1 MAGGVRDTEA
11 TFDVAVN
18 GIGKLQE
25 LNSAFDK
32 TLSAAKKV
40 DDILSRGLNMNG
52 GSGSASRFSES
63 ISKGASSAEKLNT
76 SLGRAVSLQR
86 DFVTASGRSESAV
99 TKVASA
105 YDKAVISSEKVAQ
118 AQARSAEMSARAQTA
133 EARHAEMVA
142 KVATARS
149 RATEASVKAAS
160 AQDRETS
167 ALARSV
173 AQADKLA
180 SARQK
185 DLALAEKYA
194 AQTNAINNAAARSS
208 MVASGGRKES
218 RVGGAV
224 KEGLAMFGPSMLIA
238 GGVMQGAE
246 YVKELFKQGAEYN
259 SEQSGMLATW
269 KTLVDGARGEGVSR
283 QEAGTARSLTSGIT
297 TMARDNGRSLDL
309 VNENY
314 QQMYHATESAE
325 RTKHLVQSELRIG
338 DAMGLTDD
346 AAKRFAM
353 YGVGHALDRGKV
365 TGGNLNQMVQ
375 YAPAITSALARSVVA
390 ARKKV
395 SLDKVSDKDVEKEK
409 KDLRDDV
416 SAGNVSAKM
425 LENALN
431 YLGDTKFKKAAENAM
446 SSIPGM
452 VRSVKNGLPRLVGD
466 FQNGFL
472 TPLGKATSGFFGKMT
487 KWINSDASDKWA
499 KKLGTDLSGVT
510 VKVTKFGFKMADD
523 IGKMWKASAP
533 FRNGFAD
540 GFVGEMKNI
549 KGAVV
554 DGAKWIGGAYNKLKS
569 ILPKGSDKDLEN
581 FGKNVGK
588 VAAFMAAL
596 KGASKL
602 PVIGKV
608 FDRMLGRI
616 GGLLGKIPVVGGI
629 LQKLIGGGTKNT
641 AAAQM
646 LTASDRMLA
655 AANKM
660 NGGGGGAGGAG
671 GYNNGRVVS
680 GTGKFTLAEKLANSG
695 FGAGIDKM
703 FLKGA
708 GLAGKGG
715 LRGLLGTGLMKGATL
730 FGKGG
735 LGAANILSKIGGSGI
750 GRFLGGAGKLGGS
763 ILRRGGGG
771 INALFAGFD
780 VYNAMK
786 NTKAGTNARHAGVGG
801 AIGGGVGG
809 VLGGA
814 LGSFLG
820 PVGTVAGGMAGSWLG
835 NKAGKFIGGGWNG
848 FTKDLSKGTK
858 AYQSWSDDL
867 SKKIKAT
874 KLPFSSLTA
883 GVMNTV
889 AHPIKSTQKFAKGLM
904 ETFDKVKKFKIG
916 NLFKGFK
923 MPKFKNPF
931 KNSDFL
937 KTLKI
942 RNPFKGWKMP
952 KFKLPKIN
960 LKNPFKGWKMPKFR
974 IPKFKNPFKGWKM
987 PKIKFPKL
995 PKWLSRFGSWFNGSK
1010 KAGKATENAGKSTK
1024 KASDHIKKAGDNAKK
1039 SGNSISSAFGK
1050 AFNKVKSGAS
1060 KFGSSFKKAFNG
1072 VSKAGKSEFNK
1083 LSSSVKSGLN
1093 KAKSSARSGSK
1104 GVTNAIKSGLKGV
1117 RNVGKGIFNKLTS
1130 SIKSGM
1136 NKSKSTARSGAR
1148 AIGTAIK
1155 SGLKTVGNAGK
1166 SEFNRLSSSVRSG
1179 MNKAKSGARSGARA
1193 IVTNIRSGLKTLNSV
1208 AKSSMN
1214 GFNSSIRSSMSKATS
1229 AAKSGTSKLVSSVKS
1244 GLSKVGTYATSSMS
1258 KLTTSITSGM
1268 SKATS
1273 AAKSGANKMA
1283 TSLSNGF
1290 KKAVMAANSATS
1302 KIAASM
1308 NKIGSSASSA
1318 TSKVR
1323 ALANAINSLKSKTV
1337 TITANVKGKGADKL
1351 ENGTSGAL
1359 GAFNGIPHYAGGTG
1373 TGHAGGMALVN
1384 DAKGSNYREAFML
1397 PNGMVGL
1404 FPKKRNF
1411 MTYLPKGTH
1420 VLNANDTRKKF
1431 GAGVTRYANG
1441 TSNALKSVNDMQ
1453 NRSLSSHS
1461 GSKQTKSSKVIVN
1474 ITLNVQNA
1482 GSGATDDIMKNLG
1495 PAVKAQIEEILR
1507 SFNQKESEVIA

>member
-1 MAGGVRDTEA
+1 MLFILDKEKYMAGGIRDTEA

-25 LNSAFDK
+25 LNNAFDK

-40 DDILSRGLNMNG
+40 DDILSRGTNMNG
-52 GSGSASRFSES
+52 GIGSASRFSES

-118 AQARSAEMSARAQTA
+118 AQSRSVEMSARAQTA

-142 KVATARS
+142 KVATAQS

-180 SARQK
+180 SARKK
-185 DLALAEKYA
+185 DLALAEKYN
-194 AQTNAINNAAARSS
+194 AQTNAINNAASRSS
-208 MVASGGRKES
+208 MVASGGKKES

-238 GGVMQGAE
+238 GGIMSAADGIRNIFGGGYEMLKERQSGQAMWATSVSDAHKGVKGSNLTKRSVAANNAIMATALKAGNDYSEANAIAKQIYSSDGGKYSGNVKNTNSLLTGMFNIQDANALSTGEMHQFRTAVGNIGDLGKMSGMSAKSLNLLDGKMTRAIRSE
-246 YVKELFKQGAEYN
+246 YKKETGHELEKNKQGTNYDYSKVSAALAFKALDKYGNGTGVGQASKRFN
-259 SEQSGMLATW
+259 STLPGMLRAGKSASSFLISEVMDQFGKGIGKGGGFSDLIKKLSGKFTDFDSI
-269 KTLVDGARGEGVSR
+269 KGA
-283 QEAGTARSLTSGIT
+283 A
-297 TMARDNGRSLDL
+297 N
-309 VNENY
+309 
-314 QQMYHATESAE
+314 
-325 RTKHLVQSELRIG
+325 K
-338 DAMGLTDD
+338 
-346 AAKRFAM
+346 
-353 YGVGHALDRGKV
+353 
-365 TGGNLNQMVQ
+365 
-375 YAPAITSALARSVVA
+375 
-390 ARKKV
+390 
-395 SLDKVSDKDVEKEK
+395 
-409 KDLRDDV
+409 
-416 SAGNVSAKM
+416 AGNVLTNSANKIGSGI
-425 LENALN
+425 LAISNA
-431 YLGDTKFKKAAENAM
+431 TKTTWKK
-446 SSIPGM
+446 I
-452 VRSVKNGLPRLVGD
+452 K
-466 FQNGFL
+466 
-472 TPLGKATSGFFGKMT
+472 
-487 KWINSDASDKWA
+487 
-499 KKLGTDLSGVT
+499 
-510 VKVTKFGFKMADD
+510 
-523 IGKMWKASAP
+523 P
-533 FRNGFAD
+533 FRTGFAD
-540 GFVGEMKNI
+540 GFVDEMKNI

-554 DGAKWIGGAYNKLKS
+554 DGATWIGGAYNKLKS
-569 ILPKGSDKDLEN
+569 ILPKSSDKGLEN

-588 VAAFMAAL
+588 VTAFMLAL

-608 FDRMLGRI
+608 FDGMLGKI

-660 NGGGGGAGGAG
+660 NGGSGGSGGAG
-671 GYNNGRVVS
+671 GYTNGRVVS

-708 GLAGKGG
+708 GLASKGG
-715 LRGLLGTGLMKGATL
+715 LKGLLGKGLMKGATL

-735 LGAANILSKIGGSGI
+735 IGTANLLSKIGGSGI
-750 GRFLGGAGKLGGS
+750 GRLIGGAGKLGGS

-835 NKAGKFIGGGWNG
+835 NKAGKFVGGGWNG

-874 KLPFSSLTA
+874 KLPYSSLTS
-883 GVMNTV
+883 GIMDTV
-889 AHPIKSTQKFAKGLM
+889 AHPIKSTQKFVKGLIG
-904 ETFDKVKKFKIG
+904 TFDKVKKFKIG

-923 MPKFKNPF
+923 MPKLTNPF
-931 KNSDFL
+931 KNKEFS

-952 KFKLPKIN
+952 KFK
-960 LKNPFKGWKMPKFR
+960 MPKFR
-974 IPKFKNPFKGWKM
+974 LPKVKNPFKGWKM
-987 PKIKFPKL
+987 PKIKFPKM
-995 PKWLSRFGSWFNGSK
+995 PKWLSKFGNWFNGAK
-1010 KAGKATENAGKSTK
+1010 KAGRATENAGKSTK

-1039 SGNSISSAFGK
+1039 SGSSISSAFGR

-1060 KFGSSFKKAFNG
+1060 KFGSSFKRAFNG
-1072 VSKAGKSEFNK
+1072 ISKSGKSEFNK
-1083 LSSSVKSGLN
+1083 LSSSVRSGLN
-1093 KAKSSARSGSK
+1093 RAKSSARSGSK
-1104 GVTNAIKSGLKGV
+1104 GITNAIKSGLRGV
-1117 RNVGKGIFNKLTS
+1117 QNAGKNVFNRLPS
-1130 SIKSGM
+1130 QLRSGL
-1136 NKSKSTARSGAR
+1136 NKAKSTARSGAKG
-1148 AIGTAIK
+1148 IVTSVK
-1155 SGLKTVGNAGK
+1155 SGL
-1166 SEFNRLSSSVRSG
+1166 RG
-1179 MNKAKSGARSGARA
+1179 MNSA
-1193 IVTNIRSGLKTLNSV
+1193 

-1214 GFNSSIRSSMSKATS
+1214 GFGAAIRSSMSKATS
-1229 AAKSGTSKLVSSVKS
+1229 AARSGSSKLVSSVKS
-1244 GLSKVGTYATSSMS
+1244 GLSKVGAAATSSMS

-1268 SKATS
+1268 NRATS
-1273 AAKSGANKMA
+1273 AAKSGANKIA
-1283 TSLSNGF
+1283 TSLSSGF
-1290 KKAVMAANSATS
+1290 KRAVAAANSSTS
-1302 KIAASM
+1302 RIAASM

-1318 TSKVR
+1318 TSKVH
-1323 ALANAINSLKSKTV
+1323 ALASAINSLKSKTI
-1337 TITANVKGKGADKL
+1337 TITANVKGKGAKKL
-1351 ENGTSGAL
+1351 EKGTSGAL
-1359 GAFNGIPHYAGGTG
+1359 GAFNAIPHYAGGTG
-1373 TGHAGGMALVN
+1373 AGHAGGMALVN

-1431 GAGVTRYANG
+1431 GAGVARYANG
-1441 TSNALKSVNDMQ
+1441 TSNALKAVNDMQ
-1453 NRSLSSHS
+1453 NRSLTSHS
-1461 GSKQTKSSKVIVN
+1461 GSKQTKSANVTVN

-1482 GSGATDDIMKNLG
+1482 GNGATDDIMKNLG
-1495 PAVKAQIEEILR
+1495 PAVKAQIEEVLR

>member
-1 MAGGVRDTEA
+1 MPFILDKEKNMAGGIRDTEA

-25 LNSAFDK
+25 LNNAFDK

-118 AQARSAEMSARAQTA
+118 AQSRSAELSARAQTA

-142 KVATARS
+142 KVATAQS

-180 SARQK
+180 SARKK
-185 DLALAEKYA
+185 DLALAEKYN
-194 AQTNAINNAAARSS
+194 AQTNAINNAASRSS
-208 MVASGGRKES
+208 MVAAGGKKEG

-224 KEGLAMFGPSMLIA
+224 KDGLAMFGPSMLIA
-238 GGVMQGAE
+238 GGIMSAADGIRNVFGGGYEML
-246 YVKELFKQGAEYN
+246 KER
-259 SEQSGMLATW
+259 QSGQAMWATSVSDAH
-269 KTLVDGARGEGVSR
+269 KGVKGSNLTKRSVAANNAIMATALKAGNDYSEANAIAKQIYSSDGGKYSGNVKNTNSLLTGMFNIQDANALSTGEMHQFR
-283 QEAGTARSLTSGIT
+283 TAVG
-297 TMARDNGRSLDL
+297 N
-309 VNENY
+309 
-314 QQMYHATESAE
+314 
-325 RTKHLVQSELRIG
+325 IG
-338 DAMGLTDD
+338 DL
-346 AAKRFAM
+346 
-353 YGVGHALDRGKV
+353 GKMS
-365 TGGNLNQMVQ
+365 GM
-375 YAPAITSALARSVVA
+375 
-390 ARKKV
+390 
-395 SLDKVSDKDVEKEK
+395 
-409 KDLRDDV
+409 
-416 SAGNVSAKM
+416 SAKS
-425 LENALN
+425 LN
-431 YLGDTKFKKAAENAM
+431 LLD
-446 SSIPGM
+446 
-452 VRSVKNGLPRLVGD
+452 
-466 FQNGFL
+466 
-472 TPLGKATSGFFGKMT
+472 GKMT
-487 KWINSDASDKWA
+487 RAIRSEYKKETGHELEKNKQGTNYDYSKVSAALAFKALDKYGNGTGVGQASKRFNSTLPGMLRAGKSASSFLISEVMDQFGKGIGKGGGFSDLI
-499 KKLGTDLSGVT
+499 KKLSGKFTDFDSIKGAANKAGSVLTNSANKIGSGILAISNA
-510 VKVTKFGFKMADD
+510 TKATWQK
-523 IGKMWKASAP
+523 IKP
-533 FRNGFAD
+533 FRTGFAD
-540 GFVGEMKNI
+540 GFVDEMKNI

-554 DGAKWIGGAYNKLKS
+554 DGATWIGGAYNKLKS
-569 ILPKGSDKDLEN
+569 ILPKGSDKGLEN

-588 VAAFMAAL
+588 VTAFMIAL

-608 FDRMLGRI
+608 FDGMLGKI

-660 NGGGGGAGGAG
+660 NGGNGGSGGAG
-671 GYNNGRVVS
+671 GYTNGRVVS
-680 GTGKFTLAEKLANSG
+680 GTGKFTLAEKLANSK
-695 FGAGIDKM
+695 FGSGIDKM

-708 GLAGKGG
+708 GLASKGG
-715 LRGLLGTGLMKGATL
+715 LKGLLGTGLMKGATL

-735 LGAANILSKIGGSGI
+735 IGTANLLSKIGGSGI
-750 GRFLGGAGKLGGS
+750 GRLIGGAGKLGGS

-786 NTKAGTNARHAGVGG
+786 NNKAGTKARHAGVGG

-874 KLPFSSLTA
+874 KLPFSSLTS
-883 GVMNTV
+883 GIMNTV
-889 AHPIKSTQKFAKGLM
+889 AHPIKSTQKFAKGLVGI
-904 ETFDKVKKFKIG
+904 FDKVKKFKLG

-923 MPKFKNPF
+923 MPKLTNPF
-931 KNSDFL
+931 KNKEFS

-952 KFKLPKIN
+952 KFK
-960 LKNPFKGWKMPKFR
+960 MPKFKL
-974 IPKFKNPFKGWKM
+974 PKVKNPFKGWKM
-987 PKIKFPKL
+987 PKIKFPRM
-995 PKWLSRFGSWFNGSK
+995 PKWLSKFGNWFNGAK
-1010 KAGKATENAGKSTK
+1010 KAGRATENAGKSTK

-1039 SGNSISSAFGK
+1039 SGSSISSAFGR
-1050 AFNKVKSGAS
+1050 AFNKIKSGAS
-1060 KFGSSFKKAFNG
+1060 KFGSSFKRAFNG
-1072 VSKAGKSEFNK
+1072 ISKSGKSEFNK
-1083 LSSSVKSGLN
+1083 LSSSVRSGLN
-1093 KAKSSARSGSK
+1093 RAKSSARSGSK
-1104 GVTNAIKSGLKGV
+1104 GITNAIKSGLKGV
-1117 RNVGKGIFNKLTS
+1117 QNAGRNVFNRLPSQLRSGLNKAKG
-1130 SIKSGM
+1130 
-1136 NKSKSTARSGAR
+1136 TARSGAKG
-1148 AIGTAIK
+1148 IVTSVKG
-1155 SGLKTVGNAGK
+1155 GL
-1166 SEFNRLSSSVRSG
+1166 RG
-1179 MNKAKSGARSGARA
+1179 MNSAAR
-1193 IVTNIRSGLKTLNSV
+1193 
-1208 AKSSMN
+1208 SSMN
-1214 GFNSSIRSSMSKATS
+1214 GFGSAIRSAMSKATS
-1229 AAKSGTSKLVSSVKS
+1229 AARSGSSKLVSSVKS
-1244 GLSKVGTYATSSMS
+1244 GLSKVGAAATSSMS

-1268 SKATS
+1268 SRATS
-1273 AAKSGANKMA
+1273 AAKSGADKIA
-1283 TSLSNGF
+1283 TSLSSGF
-1290 KKAVMAANSATS
+1290 KRAVAAANSSTS
-1302 KIAASM
+1302 RIAASM

-1318 TSKVR
+1318 TSKVN
-1323 ALANAINSLKSKTV
+1323 ALASAINSLKSKTI
-1337 TITANVKGKGADKL
+1337 TITANVKGKGAKKL
-1351 ENGTSGAL
+1351 EKGTSGAL
-1359 GAFNGIPHYAGGTG
+1359 GAFNAIPHYAGGTG
-1373 TGHAGGMALVN
+1373 AGHAGGMALVN

-1397 PNGMVGL
+1397 PNGMAGL

-1431 GAGVTRYANG
+1431 GAGVARYANG
-1441 TSNALKSVNDMQ
+1441 TSNALKAVNDMQ

-1461 GSKQTKSSKVIVN
+1461 GSKQTKSTNVTVN

-1482 GSGATDDIMKNLG
+1482 GNGATDDIMKNLG
-1495 PAVKAQIEEILR
+1495 PAVKAQIEEVLR

>member
-25 LNSAFDK
+25 LNNAFDK

-40 DDILSRGLNMNG
+40 DEMLSRGLNMNG

-86 DFVTASGRSESAV
+86 DFVTASGRSESSV

-105 YDKAVISSEKVAQ
+105 YDKAVISAEKVSQ
-118 AQARSAEMSARAQTA
+118 AQSRSAELSARAQTA

-142 KVATARS
+142 KVATAQS

-185 DLALAEKYA
+185 DLALAEKYN

-208 MVASGGRKES
+208 MVASGAKRES

-269 KTLVDGARGEGVSR
+269 KTLVQGARDEGVSKR
-283 QEAGTARSLTSGIT
+283 ESGTARGLTSGIT
-297 TMARDNGRSLDL
+297 SMARDNGRSLDL

-314 QQMYHATESAE
+314 QQMYHATESYD

-338 DAMGLTDD
+338 DAMGMTDD

-365 TGGNLNQMVQ
+365 TGGALNQMVQ

-390 ARKKV
+390 SQKKIG
-395 SLDKVSDKDVEKEK
+395 LDKVSEKDVEAEK
-409 KDLRDDV
+409 KNLRDDIK
-416 SAGNVSAKM
+416 GGDVSAKM

-431 YLGDTKFKKAAENAM
+431 YLGDTKFKEAAKNAM

-487 KWINSDASDKWA
+487 NWINSDASDKWA

-510 VKVTKFGFKMADD
+510 VKATKFGFEMANGV
-523 IGKMWKASAP
+523 GKMWKASAP
-533 FRNGFAD
+533 FRSGFAD

-569 ILPKGSDKDLEN
+569 IIPKGSDKDLEN
-581 FGKNVGK
+581 FGRNVGK

-608 FDRMLGRI
+608 FDGMLGKI

-660 NGGGGGAGGAG
+660 NGGSGGSGGAG
-671 GYNNGRVVS
+671 GYTNGRVVS
-680 GTGKFTLAEKLANSG
+680 GKGKFTLAEKLANSG

-715 LRGLLGTGLMKGATL
+715 LKGLLGTGLMKGATL

-820 PVGTVAGGMAGSWLG
+820 PVGTVAGDMAGSWLG

-889 AHPIKSTQKFAKGLM
+889 AHPIKSTKKFAKDLIGM
-904 ETFDKVKKFKIG
+904 FDKVKKFKIG

-923 MPKFKNPF
+923 MPKLTNPF
-931 KNSDFL
+931 KNKDFL

-942 RNPFKGWKMP
+942 RNPFNGWKLPKFKLPKFSLKNPFKGWKMP
-952 KFKLPKIN
+952 KFKLT
-960 LKNPFKGWKMPKFR
+960 
-974 IPKFKNPFKGWKM
+974 KFKNPFKGWKM

-995 PKWLSRFGSWFNGSK
+995 PKWLSKFGSWFSGAK

-1039 SGNSISSAFGK
+1039 SGNSISSSFGK

-1060 KFGSSFKKAFNG
+1060 KFGSTFKKAFNG

-1117 RNVGKGIFNKLTS
+1117 QNVGKNVFNRLPS
-1130 SIKSGM
+1130 ELRSGL
-1136 NKSKSTARSGAR
+1136 NKAKSTARSGAKG
-1148 AIGTAIK
+1148 IVT
-1155 SGLKTVGNAGK
+1155 
-1166 SEFNRLSSSVRSG
+1166 SVRSVLKS
-1179 MNKAKSGARSGARA
+1179 MNSA
-1193 IVTNIRSGLKTLNSV
+1193 

-1214 GFNSSIRSSMSKATS
+1214 GFSSSIRSAMSKATS
-1229 AAKSGTSKLVSSVKS
+1229 AARSGSSKLVSSIKS
-1244 GLSKVGTYATSSMS
+1244 GLSKVGTAATSSMS

-1273 AAKSGANKMA
+1273 AAKSGADKMA

-1290 KKAVMAANSATS
+1290 KKAVTAANSATS

-1318 TSKVR
+1318 TSKVQ

-1351 ENGTSGAL
+1351 EKGTSGAL
-1359 GAFNGIPHYAGGTG
+1359 GAFNSIPHYAGGTG

-1431 GAGVTRYANG
+1431 GAGVARYANG
-1441 TSNALKSVNDMQ
+1441 TSNALKAVNDMQ

-1461 GSKQTKSSKVIVN
+1461 GGKQTKSANVTVN

-1482 GSGATDDIMKNLG
+1482 GAGATDDIMKNLG

>member
-1 MAGGVRDTEA
+1 MLFILDKEKYMAGGVRDTEA

-25 LNSAFDK
+25 LNNAFDK
-32 TLSAAKKV
+32 TLSAARKV

-118 AQARSAEMSARAQTA
+118 AQSRSAEMSARAQTA

-142 KVATARS
+142 KVATAQS

-185 DLALAEKYA
+185 DLALAEKYN

-208 MVASGGRKES
+208 MVASSGKKES

-224 KEGLAMFGPSMLIA
+224 KDGLAMFGPSMLLAGGIMGLA
-238 GGVMQGAE
+238 GGVRNVFGGGYEML
-246 YVKELFKQGAEYN
+246 KER
-259 SEQSGMLATW
+259 QSGQAMWATS
-269 KTLVDGARGEGVSR
+269 VSD
-283 QEAGTARSLTSGIT
+283 AHHSVTGSNLTS
-297 TMARDNGRSLDL
+297 
-309 VNENY
+309 
-314 QQMYHATESAE
+314 
-325 RTKHLVQSELRIG
+325 QS
-338 DAMGLTDD
+338 
-346 AAKRFAM
+346 
-353 YGVGHALDRGKV
+353 
-365 TGGNLNQMVQ
+365 
-375 YAPAITSALARSVVA
+375 VA
-390 ARKKV
+390 ANNAIMATALKAGNDYSEANAIAKQIY
-395 SLDKVSDKDVEKEK
+395 SSDGGKY
-409 KDLRDDV
+409 
-416 SAGNVSAKM
+416 AGNVKNTQSLLSGMFNIQDA
-425 LENALN
+425 NALTTGEMHQFRTAIGN
-431 YLGDTKFKKAAENAM
+431 IGD
-446 SSIPGM
+446 
-452 VRSVKNGLPRLVGD
+452 L
-466 FQNGFL
+466 
-472 TPLGKATSGFFGKMT
+472 GKMT
-487 KWINSDASDKWA
+487 GMSAKSLNLLDGKMTRAIRAEYKKETGHNLGKNKAGGYDYSQVNAEMAFKAIDAYGNGTGVGQASKRFNATLPGMLRAGKSASSFLISEIMDQFGKGIGKGGGFSDLI
-499 KKLGTDLSGVT
+499 KKLSAKFTDFDSIKSAANKAGSILTNSANKIGSGILAISNA
-510 VKVTKFGFKMADD
+510 TKSVWNKT
-523 IGKMWKASAP
+523 KP
-533 FRNGFAD
+533 FRKGFAD
-540 GFVGEMKNI
+540 GFVDEMKNI
-549 KGAVV
+549 KDAVV

-569 ILPKGSDKDLEN
+569 ILPKGKDKDLEN
-581 FGKNVGK
+581 FGRNVGK
-588 VAAFMAAL
+588 VTAFMVAL

-608 FDRMLGRI
+608 FDGMLGKI

-671 GYNNGRVVS
+671 GYTNGRVVS

-708 GLAGKGG
+708 GLASKGG
-715 LRGLLGTGLMKGATL
+715 LKGLLGTGLMKGATL

-735 LGAANILSKIGGSGI
+735 IGSANLLSKIGGSGI

-786 NTKAGTNARHAGVGG
+786 NNKAGTNARHAGVGG

-874 KLPFSSLTA
+874 KLPFSSLTS

-889 AHPIKSTQKFAKGLM
+889 AHPIKSAQKFAKGLV
-904 ETFDKVKKFKIG
+904 ETFDKVKKFKLG

-931 KNSDFL
+931 KNNDFL

-942 RNPFKGWKMP
+942 RNPFKGWKLP
-952 KFKLPKIN
+952 KFKLPKISV
-960 LKNPFKGWKMPKFR
+960 KNPFKGWKMPKFKL
-974 IPKFKNPFKGWKM
+974 PKFKNPFKGWKM
-987 PKIKFPKL
+987 PKIRFPKM
-995 PKWLSRFGSWFNGSK
+995 PKWLSRFGNWFNGAK

-1039 SGNSISSAFGK
+1039 SGSSISSAFGR

-1060 KFGSSFKKAFNG
+1060 KFGSSFKRAFNG
-1072 VSKAGKSEFNK
+1072 ISKAGKSEFNR
-1083 LSSSVKSGLN
+1083 LSSSVRSGLN

-1104 GVTNAIKSGLKGV
+1104 GITNAIKSGLRGV
-1117 RNVGKGIFNKLTS
+1117 QNAGKSVFNRLPS
-1130 SIKSGM
+1130 QLRSGL
-1136 NKSKSTARSGAR
+1136 NKAKSTARSGAKG
-1148 AIGTAIK
+1148 IVTSVK
-1155 SGLKTVGNAGK
+1155 SGLRN
-1166 SEFNRLSSSVRSG
+1166 
-1179 MNKAKSGARSGARA
+1179 MNSA
-1193 IVTNIRSGLKTLNSV
+1193 

-1214 GFNSSIRSSMSKATS
+1214 GFSSSIRSSMSKATS
-1229 AAKSGTSKLVSSVKS
+1229 AARSGSSKLVSSVKS
-1244 GLSKVGTYATSSMS
+1244 GLSKVGTAATSSMS

-1273 AAKSGANKMA
+1273 AAKSGADKIA
-1283 TSLSNGF
+1283 TSLSSGF
-1290 KKAVMAANSATS
+1290 KKAVAAANSSTS

-1318 TSKVR
+1318 TSKVQ
-1323 ALANAINSLKSKTV
+1323 ALANAINGLKSKTV

-1351 ENGTSGAL
+1351 EKGTSGAL
-1359 GAFNGIPHYAGGTG
+1359 MAFNAIPHYAGGTG
-1373 TGHAGGMALVN
+1373 AGHAGGMALVN

-1431 GAGVTRYANG
+1431 GSGVARYANG
-1441 TSNALKSVNDMQ
+1441 TSNALKAVNDMQ
-1453 NRSLSSHS
+1453 NRSLSTHS
-1461 GSKQTKSSKVIVN
+1461 GSKQTKSANVTVN
-1474 ITLNVQNA
+1474 ITLNIQNA
-1482 GSGATDDIMKNLG
+1482 GNGATDDIMKNLG

>member
-25 LNSAFDK
+25 LNNAFDK

-40 DDILSRGLNMNG
+40 DGILSRGLNMNG

-99 TKVASA
+99 NKVASA

-118 AQARSAEMSARAQTA
+118 AQSRSAELSARAQTA

-185 DLALAEKYA
+185 DLALAEKYN

-208 MVASGGRKES
+208 MLASSGKKES

-224 KEGLAMFGPSMLIA
+224 KDGLAMFGPSMLIA

-246 YVKELFKQGAEYN
+246 YVKELFKKGAEYN

-283 QEAGTARSLTSGIT
+283 REAGTARSLTSGIT
-297 TMARDNGRSLDL
+297 SMARDNGRSLDL

-314 QQMYHATESAE
+314 QQMYHATESSA

-338 DAMGLTDD
+338 DAMGLSDD

-365 TGGNLNQMVQ
+365 TGGALNQMVQ

-390 ARKKV
+390 AQKKV
-395 SLDKVSDKDVEKEK
+395 SLDKVSDKEVEKEK
-409 KDLRDDV
+409 KNLRADV

-431 YLGDTKFKKAAENAM
+431 YLGDTKFKEAAKNAM

-510 VKVTKFGFKMADD
+510 VKVTKFGFKMADG

-540 GFVGEMKNI
+540 GFVGEMKKI

-569 ILPKGSDKDLEN
+569 ILPKGSDKDLEK

-588 VAAFMAAL
+588 VAAFMVAL

-660 NGGGGGAGGAG
+660 NGGSGGSGGAG
-671 GYNNGRVVS
+671 GYTNGRVVS

-750 GRFLGGAGKLGGS
+750 GRFLGGVGKLGGS

-801 AIGGGVGG
+801 AIGGGIGG

-874 KLPFSSLTA
+874 HLPFSSLTS
-883 GVMNTV
+883 GIMNTV
-889 AHPIKSTQKFAKGLM
+889 AHPIKSTKKFANDLIK
-904 ETFDKVKKFKIG
+904 TFDKVKHFKIG

-923 MPKFKNPF
+923 MPKLTNPF
-931 KNSDFL
+931 KNKDFL

-942 RNPFKGWKMP
+942 RNPFKGWKLP
-952 KFKLPKIN
+952 KFKLPKIS
-960 LKNPFKGWKMPKFR
+960 LKNPFKGWKMPKFKMPKFKL
-974 IPKFKNPFKGWKM
+974 PKFKNPFKGWKM

-995 PKWLSRFGSWFNGSK
+995 PKWLSKFGNWFNGAK

-1039 SGNSISSAFGK
+1039 SGNSISSAFGR

-1060 KFGSSFKKAFNG
+1060 KFGSTFKRAFNG
-1072 VSKAGKSEFNK
+1072 ISKSGKSEFNK
-1083 LSSSVKSGLN
+1083 LSSSVRSGLN

-1104 GVTNAIKSGLKGV
+1104 GVTNAIKSGLRGV
-1117 RNVGKGIFNKLTS
+1117 QNAGKNVFNRLPS
-1130 SIKSGM
+1130 QLRSGL
-1136 NKSKSTARSGAR
+1136 NKAKSTARSGAKG
-1148 AIGTAIK
+1148 IVTSVK
-1155 SGLKTVGNAGK
+1155 SGL
-1166 SEFNRLSSSVRSG
+1166 RG
-1179 MNKAKSGARSGARA
+1179 MNSAAR
-1193 IVTNIRSGLKTLNSV
+1193 
-1208 AKSSMN
+1208 SSMN
-1214 GFNSSIRSSMSKATS
+1214 GFGSAIRSSMSKATS
-1229 AAKSGTSKLVSSVKS
+1229 AARSGSSKLVSSVKS
-1244 GLSKVGTYATSSMS
+1244 GLSKVGTAATSSMS

-1273 AAKSGANKMA
+1273 AAKSGADKIA
-1283 TSLSNGF
+1283 TSLSSGF
-1290 KKAVMAANSATS
+1290 KKAVSSANSATS

-1318 TSKVR
+1318 TSKVQ
-1323 ALANAINSLKSKTV
+1323 ALASAINGLHSKTV

-1359 GAFNGIPHYAGGTG
+1359 SAFNGIPHYAGGTG
-1373 TGHAGGMALVN
+1373 AGHAGGMALVN

-1431 GAGVTRYANG
+1431 GAGVARYANG
-1441 TSNALKSVNDMQ
+1441 TSNALKAVNDMQ
-1453 NRSLSSHS
+1453 NRSLTSHS
-1461 GSKQTKSSKVIVN
+1461 GSKQTKSANVTVN

-1482 GSGATDDIMKNLG
+1482 GNGATDDIMKNLG